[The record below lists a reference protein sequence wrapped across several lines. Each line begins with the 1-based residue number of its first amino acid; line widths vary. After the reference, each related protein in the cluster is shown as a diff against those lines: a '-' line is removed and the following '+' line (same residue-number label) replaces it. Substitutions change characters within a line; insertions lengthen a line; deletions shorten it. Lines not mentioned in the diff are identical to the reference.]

1 MNRADVLDVVSKW
14 QDTFNLRDT
23 DAYSRLYAPHAALE
37 SPFAGSQRGPE
48 GATRLIK
55 AFVHAFPDATL
66 KSEPPVIDDSRVAVY
81 GTISGTDTGGLM
93 GLAPSHRPFHF
104 PLVFLLELKDGLIV
118 RDRRIY
124 DFTGFLVQLG
134 VLKAKPA

>member
-1 MNRADVLDVVSKW
+1 MTREEVIGVVSKW
-14 QDTFNLRDT
+14 QDTFARRDVE
-23 DAYSRLYAPHAALE
+23 AYSRLYAAHAALE
-37 SPFAGSQRGPE
+37 SPFAGSQRGPD

-66 KSEPPVIDDSRVAVY
+66 KSDTPVIDEGRVAVY
-81 GTISGTDTGGLM
+81 GTMTGTDTGGLM
-93 GLAPSHRPFHF
+93 GLPASHRAFHF
-104 PLVFLLELKDGLIV
+104 PLVFLLEVKDGLIV